1 MTTKTF
7 THLITL
13 ITLSTSIG
21 CKVLAGDDIA
31 GDWEGEI
38 EAYDET
44 FEVEFDLEHDDDN
57 MYSGSGK
64 FEVGFYIEWEVD
76 GEPHSEFLEVNFEF
90 DIIAETEGVQGEQ
103 KITFELENCST
114 VIMGETLDIEC
125 PEDFELDWDGENE
138 MDGDV
143 GDDQPIEIERD

>member
-7 THLITL
+7 TNLITL

-44 FEVEFDLEHDDDN
+44 FEVEFDLDHDEDN
-57 MYSGSGK
+57 EYSGSG
-64 FEVGFYIEWEVD
+64 ETEWVCTYEYW
-76 GEPHSEFLEVNFEF
+76 GELYWDYCDVEF
-90 DIIAETEGVQGEQ
+90 DIIAETEGVRGEQ
-103 KITFELENCST
+103 EITFELENCST

-125 PEDFELDWDGENE
+125 PEDFDLDWDGENE

-143 GDDQPIEIERD
+143 GDDQPIELERD